1 MLLCHLDKTYLL
13 NMVDY
18 LILETGQ
25 DVLKTMIKKVVHK
38 AAKATGELKTN
49 KIAKKM

>member
-25 DVLKTMIKKVVHK
+25 DVLKTMIKKVVYK

-49 KIAKKM
+49 KIAKKL

>member
-25 DVLKTMIKKVVHK
+25 DVLKTMIKKVVCK
-38 AAKATGELKTN
+38 TAKATGELKTN
-49 KIAKKM
+49 KIAKKL